1 MSTANK
7 ASDLGAGFLFHWIL
21 IISNLSKN
29 KSAWLDV
36 PAMLDTEAPESS
48 VKQKEKG
55 GMDNSENKI
64 SSIHSSATVD
74 DALEGYYQQVVTLLS
89 LKTD

>member
-1 MSTANK
+1 
-7 ASDLGAGFLFHWIL
+7 
-21 IISNLSKN
+21 
-29 KSAWLDV
+29 
-36 PAMLDTEAPESS
+36 MLDTEAPESS

-55 GMDNSENKI
+55 GMDNSENKT
-64 SSIHSSATVD
+64 SSNTQFSHCVD